1 MKTKE
6 ERFIERCNDVK
17 ESVIKAMD
25 DALAR
30 AIGNKCI
37 CFDKC
42 EDNYLDAYAFMGSV
56 LQKELHEML
65 DGSSYESTN
74 RNTKRK
80 AAQYLKD
87 FRIWHDYAGDYKGTG
102 E

>member
-6 ERFIERCNDVK
+6 ERFIKRYNDVK

-30 AIGNKCI
+30 AIGYKRI
-37 CFDKC
+37 DFAKF
-42 EDNYLDAYAFMGSV
+42 EDNYLDAYAFMGAV

-65 DGSSYESTN
+65 EGSSYESTN

-80 AAQYLKD
+80 AAQYRKD